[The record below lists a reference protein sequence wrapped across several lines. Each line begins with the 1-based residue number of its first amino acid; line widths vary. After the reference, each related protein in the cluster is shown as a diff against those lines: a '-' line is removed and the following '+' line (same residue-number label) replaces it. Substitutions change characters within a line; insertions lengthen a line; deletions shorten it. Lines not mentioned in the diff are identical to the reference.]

1 MIDNAL
7 KYNAGEANPY
17 RIASWELKKKH
28 TKIVKVVW
36 KQIKE
41 NQNQQNKSY

>member
-7 KYNAGEANPY
+7 KYNQGDTNPY
-17 RIASWELKKKH
+17 RIASEDLKKKH
-28 TKIVKVVW
+28 TKIVKGVW

-41 NQNQQNKSY
+41 KQNQQNKS